1 MNWKD
6 EIAADMAADA
16 RDAHRANMEALPEFV
31 RGHRLGLLAHEDPDD
46 PEYSSDQELI
56 RPGHEHSAEVI
67 TSWTGEAEEPPLIP
81 RMATDL
87 SALAHL
93 PETFHRPILDLDFD
107 AALIPSTSA
116 DHHHL
121 YLDKVLTWSQY
132 VKLLDVLAEVGII
145 EPGYRDASIAREFTS
160 VRLPW
165 ITKAEAP
172 KSRGWTREGREA
184 IEAEKRAE
192 YVIIPGKV
200 NDAGFP
206 EEG

>member
-6 EIAADMAADA
+6 ELAAEHAADTREA
-16 RDAHRANMEALPEFV
+16 RLEALPAFV
-31 RGHRLGLLAHEDPDD
+31 RGHRLATMDRPSQDGVYEGEATLVAGGLDALDV
-46 PEYSSDQELI
+46 
-56 RPGHEHSAEVI
+56 AEVV
-67 TSWTGEAEEPPLIP
+67 TSWTGDMEEPPVAAGP
-81 RMATDL
+81 NDW

-107 AALIPSTSA
+107 AALVPSSSA

-145 EPGYRDASIAREFTS
+145 EPGYRDASVAREFTS

-165 ITKAEAP
+165 VTKANGPANGDY
-172 KSRGWTREGREA
+172 K
-184 IEAEKRAE
+184 
-192 YVIIPGKV
+192 
-200 NDAGFP
+200 
-206 EEG
+206 